1 MFFVA
6 GVWFGDPHII
16 TSDGLSY
23 TFNGLGEFLM
33 TKIGD
38 DTIIQTRTERVTLED
53 GSMSLLRALFSPFK
67 CVVCL
72 TVGTWEHACVDTP
85 GGRGYLPIKNS
96 QGYFCCFSKISCV
109 NV

>member
-1 MFFVA
+1 MFLVA

-53 GSMSLLRALFSPFK
+53 GSK
-67 CVVCL
+67 
-72 TVGTWEHACVDTP
+72 
-85 GGRGYLPIKNS
+85 
-96 QGYFCCFSKISCV
+96 
-109 NV
+109 